1 MASLTARM
9 TNKLSKRASA
19 GDGSAPTAT
28 NLGTVGRW
36 ALTVA
41 GSALALIGLSRRSP
55 AGAALA
61 VAGGALAYRGLTGQA
76 SAPDWLRSR
85 FPQPDGQGLTVER
98 AMTVLRPREEVYAFW
113 RNFENLPRFMGYLQ
127 SVTITGEGRS
137 RWVTKGPAGTTL
149 EWEAELVEEQPN
161 ELIRW
166 QSLPGAQVANRGV
179 VRFAPAPGNR
189 GTEVRV
195 WLTYDPPGRQIGATL
210 TQVFGQGVDRQ
221 VRESLRNFK
230 HILETGE
237 IPTNDN
243 QPMGR
248 CLKA

>member
-9 TNKLSKRASA
+9 ASKLSKTASA
-19 GDGSAPTAT
+19 RDGSEPTAT
-28 NLGTVGRW
+28 KLGAVGRW
-36 ALTVA
+36 APALG
-41 GSALALIGLSRRSP
+41 GSALAFIGLSRRSP
-55 AGAALA
+55 VGAALA
-61 VAGGALAYRGLTGQA
+61 VAGGALAYGGLTGKA
-76 SAPDWLRSR
+76 PLPDWLRSR
-85 FPQPDGQGLTVER
+85 FPRADGQGFEVER
-98 AMTVLRPREEVYAFW
+98 ALTVQYPREEVYAFW
-113 RNFENLPRFMGYLQ
+113 RNFENLPRFMGYLEA
-127 SVTITGEGRS
+127 VTITGEGRS
-137 RWVTKGPAGTTL
+137 HWVAKGPVGTTI
-149 EWEAELVEEQPN
+149 EWEAEIVEERPN

-179 VRFAPAPGNR
+179 VRFEPAPGNR

-195 WLTYDPPGRQIGATL
+195 KLTYDPPGGQIGATL
-210 TQVFGQGVDRQ
+210 AQVFGQGADRQ